1 MPGLFAGEFG
11 AASAAEP
18 SDAFRAG
25 DVVLGLA
32 VAAGNLSLRHEAAHS
47 VGPLVIHLDV
57 IVDVAVVIRSLPS
70 ADGGALQRRQVFHRP
85 HHFVDAV
92 NRLLDESIAAEPHE
106 VVPIADLPLD
116 IVHTGRPV
124 GGGRHRFHR
133 SCEVSVIKGAHFADG
148 AMVKP
153 LVELN
158 ARCVRAPA
166 ETGLHGQP
174 FSLRLAGARPNRAD
188 AGGIRRDGFFEKRV
202 FARGH
207 RRLEVL
213 RAKTRRRRQQHH
225 IHTRGNHFLVSVQP
239 HEAALGRYLD
249 PRWIAHGLRDFA
261 QTHFDLRSV
270 DVPHR
275 V

>member
-18 SDAFRAG
+18 SDAFRAS

-70 ADGGALQRRQVFHRP
+70 ADGGALQRRLVLHRP
-85 HHFVDAV
+85 NHFVDAV

-116 IVHTGRPV
+116 IAHPGRPT
-124 GGGRHRFHR
+124 GGGRHRLHR
-133 SCEVSVIKGAHFADG
+133 PGKVSVIKGANFADG
-148 AMVKP
+148 AMVKS
-153 LVELN
+153 LKELY

-174 FSLRLAGARPNRAD
+174 FSLRLDGARAHR
-188 AGGIRRDGFFEKRV
+188 AGGGGIP
-202 FARGH
+202 RG
-207 RRLEVL
+207 RCSE
-213 RAKTRRRRQQHH
+213 Q
-225 IHTRGNHFLVSVQP
+225 
-239 HEAALGRYLD
+239 
-249 PRWIAHGLRDFA
+249 
-261 QTHFDLRSV
+261 
-270 DVPHR
+270 
-275 V
+275 

>member
-1 MPGLFAGEFG
+1 M
-11 AASAAEP
+11 
-18 SDAFRAG
+18 
-25 DVVLGLA
+25 
-32 VAAGNLSLRHEAAHS
+32 
-47 VGPLVIHLDV
+47 
-57 IVDVAVVIRSLPS
+57 
-70 ADGGALQRRQVFHRP
+70 
-85 HHFVDAV
+85 
-92 NRLLDESIAAEPHE
+92 
-106 VVPIADLPLD
+106 
-116 IVHTGRPV
+116 
-124 GGGRHRFHR
+124 
-133 SCEVSVIKGAHFADG
+133 IKRTHFADG
-148 AMVKP
+148 AVVKAF
-153 LVELN
+153 VELN
-158 ARCVRAPA
+158 ARRVRAPA

-174 FSLRLAGARPNRAD
+174 FSLRLLGAGPNRAY
-188 AGGIRRDGFFEKRV
+188 ASGIGRDGFFEKRV
-202 FARGH
+202 FACGD